1 MFAKFIVLS
10 AICCGLAAAET
21 SDSDL
26 IKLVDNID
34 HEKSLYLFGG
44 LSVERV
50 DAGARSFGA
59 VPATDFVDR
68 ANQYLETHE
77 LSMALPKAGKLNRLN
92 QNRTLSIR

>member
-10 AICCGLAAAET
+10 IICGGLAIAEN

-26 IKLVDNID
+26 IKLINNID
-34 HEKSLYLFGG
+34 NEKSLYLFGG
-44 LSVERV
+44 LSVERI
-50 DAGARSFGA
+50 DYGARSFGA

-77 LSMALPKAGKLNRLN
+77 LSLALPKAGKYTPL
-92 QNRTLSIR
+92 